1 MRTLAV
7 ILGPAARRTR
17 LPTVGSK
24 ILDVMRRTVSGTHAA
39 TERLLSRCSQLI
51 DGLSFPG
58 PFRMRHNALEL
69 LQKPGLR
76 LDQVVDEDAEMSF
89 TPCQM

>member
-1 MRTLAV
+1 MIVRT
-7 ILGPAARRTR
+7 GR
-17 LPTVGSK
+17 
-24 ILDVMRRTVSGTHAA
+24 
-39 TERLLSRCSQLI
+39 
-51 DGLSFPG
+51 LSFPG

-69 LQKPGLR
+69 LQKSGLR